1 MKKTL
6 LLLAMFSAAV
16 GSAQA
21 ADMPV
26 KAPVYVAPFT
36 WTGVYLGINAGY
48 GNSKSDGNEFC
59 TTPTGVVG
67 GTGCW
72 NGSPAAVSS
81 SGGFVGGQLGA
92 LVRGEEAVAAGRTR
106 PKSSSFATSS
116 IPPRLAA
123 KMFEGLMSRW
133 ISPASCASWSARA
146 TCRSR

>member
-6 LLLAMFSAAV
+6 LLLAMFSAAA

-72 NGSPAAVSS
+72 NGSPAGVTS

-92 LVRGEEAVAAGRTR
+92 NYQVGMFVFGVE
-106 PKSSSFATSS
+106 ATSRS
-116 IPPRLAA
+116 RTLTARIRWPIPAASRRSPPR
-123 KMFEGLMSRW
+123 
-133 ISPASCASWSARA
+133 SAP
-146 TCRSR
+146 